1 MAKYVEI
8 RNASGNVIIDDE
20 YAIPKFLKRGK
31 FTTIDS
37 YKRPMTIIDG
47 NTFKYSNRFEN
58 RHVVISFIELS
69 ELGFDIPT
77 TRSNVEYVVSNLM
90 LFTRTSS
97 ELPYFTDISFN
108 TFQDDPAYYLNIRYG
123 TDVPSVEIEY
133 CIYTSLPMIPCKFG
147 AQAFNADGKLIFD
160 AMRGYM
166 QVVGSMYGGVN
177 VRANPAATYRFTVPV
192 GLDAKNLFIS
202 QRSTLPFYSAYK
214 IGSNGVGYGE
224 TYFYPRIRM
233 EGSQTMVVELV
244 QQYNVDGSNSAKS
257 YSNYYENVIY
267 CPYREG
273 PWVSGV

>member
-8 RNASGNVIIDDE
+8 RNANGNVIIDDE
-20 YAIPKFLKRGK
+20 YAIPKFLMRGK
-31 FTTIDS
+31 LITTDS
-37 YKRPMTIIDG
+37 VGKRIYLIDG
-47 NTFKYSNRFEN
+47 NTFKYSKLRP
-58 RHVVISFIELS
+58 VMSFTTLR
-69 ELGFDIPT
+69 ELGFDLDTNAI
-77 TRSNVEYVVSNLM
+77 NVDYVIYNLM

-97 ELPYFTDISFN
+97 EIPYFASISYAKY
-108 TFQDDPAYYLNIRYG
+108 DGDPLYYLNMSCG
-123 TDVPSVEIEY
+123 TDIPSVEIEY

-147 AQAFNADGKLIFD
+147 AQAFNASGELVFD

-177 VRANPAATYRFTVPV
+177 VKANPAATYRFSVPM

-202 QRSTLPFYSAYK
+202 HRSTLPFYSAYK

-273 PWVSGV
+273 PRVSGV

>member
-8 RNASGNVIIDDE
+8 RNANGNVIIDDE
-20 YAIPKFLKRGK
+20 YAIPKFLMRGK
-31 FTTIDS
+31 LITTDS
-37 YKRPMTIIDG
+37 VGKRIYLIDG
-47 NTFKYSNRFEN
+47 NTFKYSKLRP
-58 RHVVISFIELS
+58 VMSFTTLR
-69 ELGFDIPT
+69 ELGFDLDTNAI
-77 TRSNVEYVVSNLM
+77 NVDYVIYNLM

-97 ELPYFTDISFN
+97 EIPYFASISYAKY
-108 TFQDDPAYYLNIRYG
+108 DGDPLYYLNMSCG

-177 VRANPAATYRFTVPV
+177 VRANPAATYRFSVPN
-192 GLDAKNLFIS
+192 GLDARNLFIS

>member
-8 RNASGNVIIDDE
+8 RNANGNVIIDDE
-20 YAIPKFLKRGK
+20 YAIPKFLMRGK
-31 FTTIDS
+31 LITTDS
-37 YKRPMTIIDG
+37 VGKRIYLIDG
-47 NTFKYSNRFEN
+47 NTFKYSKLRP
-58 RHVVISFIELS
+58 VMSFTTLR
-69 ELGFDIPT
+69 ELGFDLDTNAI
-77 TRSNVEYVVSNLM
+77 NVDYVIYNLM

-97 ELPYFTDISFN
+97 EIPYFASISYAKY
-108 TFQDDPAYYLNIRYG
+108 DGDPLYYLNMSCG
-123 TDVPSVEIEY
+123 TDIPSVEIEY

-147 AQAFNADGKLIFD
+147 AQAFNASGELVFD

-177 VRANPAATYRFTVPV
+177 VKANPAATYRFSAPM

-202 QRSTLPFYSAYK
+202 HRSTLPFYSAYK

>member
-8 RNASGNVIIDDE
+8 RNANGNVIIDDE
-20 YAIPKFLKRGK
+20 YAIPKFLMRGK
-31 FTTIDS
+31 LITTDS
-37 YKRPMTIIDG
+37 AGKRIYLIDG
-47 NTFKYSNRFEN
+47 NTFKYSRL
-58 RHVVISFIELS
+58 RPVMSFTTLR
-69 ELGFDIPT
+69 ELGFDLDTNAI
-77 TRSNVEYVVSNLM
+77 NVDYIIYNLM

-97 ELPYFTDISFN
+97 EIPYFASISY
-108 TFQDDPAYYLNIRYG
+108 TKYDGDPLYYLNISCG

>member
-8 RNASGNVIIDDE
+8 RNANGNVIIDDE
-20 YAIPKFLKRGK
+20 YAIPKFLMRGK
-31 FTTIDS
+31 LITTDS
-37 YKRPMTIIDG
+37 VGKRIYLIDG
-47 NTFKYSNRFEN
+47 NTFKYSKLRP
-58 RHVVISFIELS
+58 VMSFTTLR
-69 ELGFDIPT
+69 ELGFDLDTNAI
-77 TRSNVEYVVSNLM
+77 NVDYVIYNLM

-97 ELPYFTDISFN
+97 EIPYFASISYAKY
-108 TFQDDPAYYLNIRYG
+108 DGDPLYYLNMSCG

-147 AQAFNADGKLIFD
+147 AQAFNASGELVFD

-177 VRANPAATYRFTVPV
+177 VKANPAATYRFSVPA

-202 QRSTLPFYSAYK
+202 HRSTLPFYSAYK

>member
-1 MAKYVEI
+1 MARYLEI
-8 RNASGNVIIDDE
+8 KNASGNVIIDDE

-47 NTFKYSNRFEN
+47 NTFKYSYYVNAREFL
-58 RHVVISFIELS
+58 ISFTDLRD
-69 ELGFDIPT
+69 LGFDLET
-77 TRSNVEYVVSNLM
+77 TRDNVLLVVSSLM
-90 LFTRTSS
+90 LFTRTNT
-97 ELPYFTDISFN
+97 EAPYFASIDFN
-108 TFQDDPAYYLNIRYG
+108 SYPNDPAYNILIQYG
-123 TDVPSVEIEY
+123 TDVPSIEIEY

-147 AQAFNADGKLIFD
+147 AQAFNASGELVFD

-177 VRANPAATYRFTVPV
+177 VKANPAATYRFSVPA

-202 QRSTLPFYSAYK
+202 HRSTLPFYSAYK